1 MLRYVLF
8 GVIGVAAIAIA
19 LLFFRRAETGKWAAP
34 EAIAEA
40 VQDRIESVFED
51 APRVPK
57 AIWLVRRGV
66 TLRPGA
72 DDSARRLSSVVATA
86 PNHPTEVVVPPFRG
100 SDKTWKQLVACVQ
113 AQYAG
118 FDVLVTD
125 EEPRAL
131 AAGYVLVAVGGKPAL
146 VGHPARTGGLAPLVP
161 GVFIEDPVVFV
172 FSDTLRNQ
180 LQPMCE
186 TAAMEVAH
194 AYGLDH
200 EFLCKDPMSYLGGC
214 GKKSFQNQDAR
225 CGEQKARVC
234 ADGRPTQN
242 SVARLGAVLG
252 PRVAAAP

>member
-1 MLRYVLF
+1 MRYVLLAVLA
-8 GVIGVAAIAIA
+8 GAAVMAG
-19 LLFFRRAETGKWAAP
+19 LLLYRRGETGKWVAP

-40 VQDRIESVFED
+40 VQDRIESVFD
-51 APRVPK
+51 DQPRVPK
-57 AIWLVRRGV
+57 AIWLVRGGV
-66 TLRPGA
+66 TLLPGA
-72 DDSARRLSSVVATA
+72 DDSAQRRSSVVATA
-86 PNHPTEVVVPPFRG
+86 PNHAKQVVVPPFKG

-113 AQYAG
+113 AQYAR

-131 AAGYVLVAVGGKPAL
+131 GAGYVLVAVGGKPAL

-172 FSDTLRNQ
+172 FSDALKNQ

-186 TAAMEVAH
+186 TTAMEVAH

-214 GKKSFQNQDAR
+214 GKKTFQDKESP

-242 SVARLGAVLG
+242 SVARLLDVLHA
-252 PRVAAAP
+252 RAAAP